1 MNGCKDTPFARL
13 WKGRW
18 VICILLVA
26 TSTCLAVPAIA
37 QNVHDY
43 SFKRD
48 TLVLCTK
55 SDGLAFAFGFAGGMN
70 SCQYG
75 AIDLN
80 SDGLK
85 DLIVFDR
92 TGNRLLPFIKKSAGL
107 SGYDHAPYYNR
118 FFPVME
124 HWMQLIDYNNDG
136 REDIFTYTTGGIKVF
151 RNSSAGVPN
160 FTQVTHPYLRSQQGS
175 TYTNILVTYADYPG
189 ISDID
194 GDGDLD
200 ILTFW
205 GLGSFV
211 ELHNNFS
218 IEKYG
223 NSDSLEFKQTETCWG
238 RFAEGEDSDQIT
250 LDTCLGEKS
259 GSYWQAFSGKVPD
272 PKHTGSTFLALD
284 LDGDMDKDLLLG
296 DVDFLALKALWNGG
310 DTIHSNITAVDQ
322 AFPNGLQPVDL
333 VSFPAACLVDIN
345 DDGLK
350 DLIVSP
356 FEPSLTK
363 GKSDH
368 SSLLYLNTGTEASP
382 VFTLHSQDF
391 LQSGMLDFGSGA
403 YPVAT
408 DLDGDGLTDL
418 LVGNYGYLD
427 SSYYATGHLLRCIY
441 LSRLAYLRNTGTA
454 ANPSFKLITDDY
466 ANLAALKLLAAYPAI
481 GDLDGDGDA
490 DLLIGNAD
498 GTFIYLENL
507 AGPGHEPEYAKPVFH
522 YQMLDAGDYS
532 APQLIDLDQD
542 GLIDIVSG
550 KRDGRLSYYRNIGT
564 NNQPA
569 FALITDYL
577 GNIDITDPQLSVY
590 GYSAPC
596 FFKGNDAKWRLMLGA
611 ESGGIHYYKNISA
624 NLGGS
629 FLKAGSNVQ
638 GNNDGIRTGVA
649 VMQANGNEY
658 PDMVVGNYAGGL
670 AFYRGITPEPIGI
683 SEPKIKS
690 GIQVSLY
697 PNPASDK
704 VYINIDQEL
713 KSGFL
718 EIDIFGTNG
727 KHCYTSGLQPLV
739 NNFAISISGLAPGIY
754 ICRVGTSN
762 SAGEL
767 SGVVYRK
774 LIVNR

>member
-1 MNGCKDTPFARL
+1 MSDCKDIPVARL
-13 WKGRW
+13 LKGIW
-18 VICILLVA
+18 VDYILLI
-26 TSTCLAVPAIA
+26 SILTCFAASVDA
-37 QNVHDY
+37 QNIQDY

-48 TLVLCTK
+48 TLVLCTR
-55 SDGLAFAFGFAGGMN
+55 SDGSAFAFGFAGGMN

-80 SDGLK
+80 NDGLK
-85 DLIVFDR
+85 DLVIFDR

-107 SGYDHAPYYNR
+107 SGYVYAPYYSR
-118 FFPVME
+118 FFPAME
-124 HWMQLIDYNNDG
+124 HWMQLIDYNKDG

-151 RNSSAGVPN
+151 RNSSAGVPH

-175 TYTNILVTYADYPG
+175 TFTNILVTYADYPA
-189 ISDID
+189 ICDID

-200 ILTFW
+200 ILSFW

-211 ELHNNFS
+211 EHHNNIS

-223 NSDSLEFKQTETCWG
+223 NSDSLEFKRTETCWG

-250 LDTCLGEKS
+250 LDTCQGGKS
-259 GSYWQAFSGKVPD
+259 AKDGSD
-272 PKHTGSTFLALD
+272 PKHTGSTLLALD
-284 LDGDMDKDLLLG
+284 LDGDKDKDLVLG
-296 DVDFLALKALWNGG
+296 DVDFPTLKALWNGG
-310 DTIHSNITAVDQ
+310 DTAHAFITKVNQ
-322 AFPNGLQPVDL
+322 TFPEGLQPVNL

-356 FEPSLTK
+356 FDPSLTK

-368 SSLLYLNTGTEASP
+368 SSWLYLNSGTKASP
-382 VFTLHSQDF
+382 IFTLHSQDF
-391 LQSGMLDFGSGA
+391 LQSEMLDFGSGA

-408 DLDGDGLTDL
+408 DVDGDGLADL

-441 LSRLAYLRNTGTA
+441 HSRLAYLRNTGTS
-454 ANPSFKLITDDY
+454 ANPAFKLMTDDY
-466 ANLAALKLLAAYPAI
+466 ANLSALKLVAAYPAV

-507 AGPGHEPEYAKPVFH
+507 AGPGHVPEYAKPIFH
-522 YQMLDAGDYS
+522 YQMLDVGDYS
-532 APQLIDLDQD
+532 TPQLIDIDQD

-550 KRDGRLSYYRNIGT
+550 NRDGRLFYYRNTGT
-564 NNQPA
+564 VNRPA
-569 FALITDYL
+569 FKLVTDHF
-577 GNIDITDPQLSVY
+577 GNIDIKDPQLSVY
-590 GYSAPC
+590 GYSTPC

-611 ESGGIHYYKNISA
+611 ELGGIHYYNNITD
-624 NLGGS
+624 NLEGS

-638 GNNDGIRTGVA
+638 GNNDGLRTAVA
-649 VMQANGNEY
+649 VMQANSNAY

-670 AFYRGITPEPIGI
+670 AYYRGIAPHPFGINEPEIRP
-683 SEPKIKS
+683 

-697 PNPASDK
+697 PNPASRN

-713 KSGFL
+713 KSGSL
-718 EIDIFGTNG
+718 EIDIFGTDG
-727 KHCYTSGLQPLV
+727 KHCYNSGLKPFV
-739 NNFAISISGLAPGIY
+739 NNFEVSVSELTPGIY
-754 ICRVGTSN
+754 ICRVSTSN

-767 SGVVYRK
+767 SGVAYRK
-774 LIVNR
+774 LIINR